1 MVLFLIV
8 NTAKLAEKDP
18 EARTGNLDK
27 LARIQNSLGI
37 ETLLDAFCNFQR
49 HFIEL
54 QGQERCLRHT
64 DPMFT

>member
-1 MVLFLIV
+1 MFLFLIV

-37 ETLLDAFCNFQR
+37 ETLLDAFG
-49 HFIEL
+49 HFKGHLIE
-54 QGQERCLRHT
+54 
-64 DPMFT
+64 F